1 MNFKKIGIVVAT
13 GLAGITLA
21 SCGKN
26 NADSDIITMKGD
38 TIRVS
43 DLYKETKEF
52 PTTGAST
59 LLQNMTFNKIFGKE
73 FGKKVSDKDVTKE
86 FDAQKKSLGAN
97 FASALQQAGYT
108 ENSYKDSIRSQL
120 LLKQAVVNDIK
131 FTDDL
136 YKSTFET
143 YHPEVS
149 AYVVSEAS
157 EDAAKAKIA
166 DAQKNGS
173 DFDAT
178 AKKANAQISFDS
190 SSASVPAEVM
200 TAAFKLKDGEVSA
213 TPVTVTNPQTGAPAY
228 YVIKMIKNA
237 DKGTD
242 WKKYKTELKEVIIK
256 NKQADTSFVNS
267 VITKYLKQYNV
278 KVKPTEFS
286 NTFSAFESTPG
297 TSK

>member
-1 MNFKKIGIVVAT
+1 MNLKKIGVVVAT
-13 GLAGITLA
+13 GLTVITLA

-26 NADSDIITMKGD
+26 SADSDIITMKGD

-43 DLYKETKEF
+43 DLYKQTKEY

-59 LLQNMTFNKIFGKE
+59 LLQNMTFNKIFEKE
-73 FGKKVSDKDVTKE
+73 FGKKVSNKDVTTE
-86 FDAQKKSLGAN
+86 FDSQKKSLGSN

-108 ENSYKDSIRSQL
+108 EASYKDSIRSQL
-120 LLKQAVVNDIK
+120 LLKAAVVNDIK
-131 FTDDL
+131 FTDAD

-149 AYVVSEAS
+149 AYVETEAS

-166 DAQKNGS
+166 SAQKSPS
-173 DFDAT
+173 DFDAD
-178 AKKANAQISFDS
+178 AKKNNAQVSFDS
-190 SSASVPAEVM
+190 SSTSVPNEVM

-213 TPVTVTNPQTGAPAY
+213 TPITVTNPQTGAPAY
-228 YVIKMIKNA
+228 YVVKMIKNA

-242 WKKYKTELKEVIIK
+242 WKKYQKDLKEVIIK

-267 VITKYLKQYNV
+267 VITKYLKKYNV

-286 NTFSAFESTPG
+286 NTFAAFETTNSS
-297 TSK
+297 SK